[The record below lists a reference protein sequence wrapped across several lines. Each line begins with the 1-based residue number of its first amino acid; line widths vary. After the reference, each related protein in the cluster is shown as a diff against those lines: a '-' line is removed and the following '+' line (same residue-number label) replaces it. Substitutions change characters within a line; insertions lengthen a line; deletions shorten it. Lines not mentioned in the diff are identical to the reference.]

1 MTFPTYHLY
10 EELISSR
17 NTMIMVL
24 AMLIMLGLTV
34 WGLIRQHKP
43 AWATR
48 AIWIIGVG
56 GFYAT
61 LVAVAVYDIVGPA
74 AR

>member
-1 MTFPTYHLY
+1 MVFPTYHLY
-10 EELISSR
+10 EELIRTR

-24 AMLIMLGLTV
+24 GMLVLLGFTA

-43 AWATR
+43 AWSTR

-61 LVAVAVYDIVGPA
+61 LVAVAVYDLIGPA